1 VDIAKLLQERIQAA
15 IDAAGGTD
23 ADGGEDNAD
32 ASRARASAAGGGG
45 TNIAF
50 SANIGRSG
58 SSSSVYS
65 DDDVTIIQRDGHTE
79 VIHKP
84 GNKPSPDPDRP

>member
-15 IDAAGGTD
+15 LDAASGAD
-23 ADGGEDNAD
+23 AVDGDDNPD
-32 ASRARASAAGGGG
+32 ASRTRASAAGGGG

-50 SANIGRSG
+50 SANFGRSG

-79 VIHKP
+79 VIHKS
-84 GNKPSPDPDRP
+84 GTDAAPDPDH